1 MKVMFHFNMKK
12 IKPINVSE
20 LPKYFVYKDGHLHW
34 LKSNKKAG
42 TLRKEGYIVIQY
54 NNSVYYAHRLVWSLL
69 KGAIPDNMQIDH
81 INRDKSDN
89 RIENLRLVNVSQNA
103 LNKKFKVSK
112 TGIVGVTKDR
122 AYYKVSF
129 TVNGKAIHVGNFKDI
144 KAAENVA
151 KEYYDKILTD
161 AFLPISEKEAPHE
174 SIICS

>member
-1 MKVMFHFNMKK
+1 MKVMYHFNMKQ

-20 LPKYFVYKDGHLHW
+20 LQKYFVYKDGNLHW

-81 INRDKSDN
+81 INRNKADN

-103 LNKKFKVSK
+103 LNKKFKVGKS
-112 TGIVGVTKDR
+112 GIIGVTKDR

-129 TVNGKAIHVGNFKDI
+129 TVNGKSIHVGNFKDI
-144 KAAENVA
+144 KVAESVA

-161 AFLPISEKEAPHE
+161 AFLPMSEKEAP
-174 SIICS
+174 IGTICS